1 MVMVL
6 HIFGYVKGHL
16 NSKVVLNPAYWM
28 WSHID
33 WHEETEWKEFYLD
46 AAEPIPPNTPEP

>member
-1 MVMVL
+1 L